1 MSAAENKALVESLF
15 ASAAKGDRARF
26 TDTLADDLVMRVTG
40 FNSWSH
46 TYTSKQEFLTVLH
59 GHLNTLLKPGR
70 RTVPLNFWA
79 DGEHVV
85 VEARGEMERNDGV
98 PYRNEYCLVF
108 RLRDGK
114 IVEFRE
120 YMDSALC
127 EQVLGKFP
135 GGVAA
140 E

>member
-1 MSAAENKALVESLF
+1 MTAADNKNLVQSLF
-15 ASAAKGDRARF
+15 ASAASGDRARF
-26 TDTLADDLVMRVTG
+26 ADTLADDLVMRVTG
-40 FNSWSH
+40 ANSWSR
-46 TYTSKQEFLTVLH
+46 TYNKHDYLEILH
-59 GHLNTLLKPGR
+59 GHLNTLLKPDR

-79 DGEHVV
+79 DGEHVI
-85 VEARGEMERNDGV
+85 VEARGEMERKDGT

-108 RLRDGK
+108 RLRGGR

-135 GGVAA
+135 ERLAA

>member
-1 MSAAENKALVESLF
+1 MTPTDNKALIESLF
-15 ASAAKGDRARF
+15 AGAAKGDRARF
-26 TDTLADDLVMRVTG
+26 SETLADDLVMRVTG
-40 FNSWSH
+40 FNSWSR
-46 TYTSKQEFLTVLH
+46 TYRSKQEFLSVLH

-79 DGEHVV
+79 DGEHVI

-108 RLRDGK
+108 RLRGGK

-135 GGVAA
+135 ARLAA

>member
-1 MSAAENKALVESLF
+1 MTAADNKNLVQSLF
-15 ASAAKGDRARF
+15 ASGDRARF

-40 FNSWSH
+40 ANSWSR
-46 TYTSKQEFLTVLH
+46 TYNSKREYLDILH

-79 DGEHVV
+79 DGEHVI
-85 VEARGEMERNDGV
+85 VEARGEMERKDGT

-108 RLRDGK
+108 RLRDGR

-127 EQVLGKFP
+127 EQVLGRFP
-135 GGVAA
+135 TGLGA